1 MIRSI
6 HWSNRCAIP
15 NVVRMTTSDTSSAFS
30 PASFS
35 VSSAPHISRGER
47 LLATSVLVI
56 GTGGAGLRASIEL
69 AERGVQVLAVGKRRK
84 HDAHTTLAAG
94 GINAALGTMD
104 PQDSWQQHAAD
115 TLRESY
121 YLADPAIVEIVARN
135 AARGI
140 EDLER
145 WGMPF
150 AREADG
156 RISQRFFGAH
166 KYRRTCYAGDYTGL
180 EIQRTLLRR
189 ARELDVPIVDTIY
202 ITRLL
207 AADGR
212 IFGAYGFDI
221 VDGTPIVIH
230 ADAVILAAGGHNR
243 IWRNTSSRRDEN
255 TGDSFRLAA
264 LAGARIRDAELVQF
278 HPSGILEPAEAAG
291 TLVSEAARGEG
302 GILRNGLGERYM
314 EKYDP
319 ERMELST
326 RDRVALASYT
336 EIIEGRGTTN
346 GGVFLDVSHLPRET
360 ILEKLPRVYRTLIDL
375 QMLDITEEPIEIAPT
390 AHYSMG
396 GVWVRPEDHS
406 TGVAGLYAI
415 GEASSG
421 LHGANRLGGN
431 SLIEL
436 LVYGRITGTDAA
448 EYVSG
453 LTEVRRS
460 PEAVAEARAEMRGLL
475 GGEAADRSAESPR
488 LLQRALRD
496 LMTDHAGV
504 VRSEEGLREGLAKLD
519 ALQDRVDRLT
529 AHPDIAG
536 FDDLAH
542 AFDLYGSMLAA
553 RATLECALERRE
565 TRGCHNRSDFPSQD
579 DALRGSFIW
588 APGAGVT
595 FEPVAEAPDSF
606 RDLAYE
612 QADES
617 VAGKLVE

>member
-1 MIRSI
+1 MT
-6 HWSNRCAIP
+6 A
-15 NVVRMTTSDTSSAFS
+15 TTSF
-30 PASFS
+30 PAD
-35 VSSAPHISRGER
+35 RGER

-56 GTGGAGLRASIEL
+56 GTGGAGLRAAIEL

-104 PQDSWQQHAAD
+104 PEDSWQQHAAD

-121 YLADPAIVEIVARN
+121 FLGDPAIIEVVTRN

-189 ARELDVPIVDTIY
+189 ARELDVPIVDTVY

-207 AADGR
+207 AVDGR

-221 VDGTPIVIH
+221 VDGTPVIIH

-264 LAGARIRDAELVQF
+264 LAGGRIRDAELVQF
-278 HPSGILEPAEAAG
+278 HPSGLLEPADAAG

-302 GILRNGLGERYM
+302 GILRNAEGERFM
-314 EKYDP
+314 ERYDP
-319 ERMELST
+319 ERLELST
-326 RDRVALASYT
+326 RDRVALANYT

-360 ILEKLPRVYRTLIDL
+360 IFEKLPRVYRTLIDL
-375 QMLDITEEPIEIAPT
+375 QMLDITEQPIEIAPT

-396 GVWVRPEDHS
+396 GVWVRPEDHG
-406 TGVAGLYAI
+406 TGVEGLYAI

-436 LVYGRITGTDAA
+436 LVYGRITGEDAA
-448 EYVSG
+448 AYVSG
-453 LTEVRRS
+453 LTSVSRS
-460 PEAVAEARAEMRGLL
+460 PEAVAEARGEMRELL
-475 GGEAADRSAESPR
+475 ASTGTQTPR
-488 LLQRALRD
+488 LLQRAVRD
-496 LMTDHAGV
+496 LMTEHAGV
-504 VRSEEGLREGLAKLD
+504 VRSEAGLREGLSKLD
-519 ALQDRVDRLT
+519 SIEDRVSGLGV
-529 AHPDIAG
+529 HPDIAG

-542 AFDLYGSMLAA
+542 AFDLYGSLLAA
-553 RATLECALERRE
+553 RATLECAVERRE
-565 TRGCHNRSDFPSQD
+565 TRGCHNRSDFPEQD
-579 DALRGSFIW
+579 DALRGSFVW
-588 APGAGVT
+588 TPADGAV
-595 FEPVAEAPDSF
+595 FEPVAEAPESF
-606 RDLAYE
+606 RALAYD
-612 QADES
+612 AIDAS